1 MCDLSV
7 IGVTLKLRDKTLKL
21 RIPLASGYPSVPDE
35 PMAAE
40 AVGASPVSNADCT
53 QLNRLEGSAGRK
65 PQDPIRN
72 RDDRGEVAMTDA
84 ERVQPPG
91 FDLVTEFDGQA
102 CTIRLTGELDAAV
115 VERLK
120 QALSEVE
127 QRRSE
132 KVVIDVGEL
141 VFIDSTGIQT
151 LVGAAQATDD
161 AGRSMVVSRPKGD
174 VERIFELVAL
184 DKLVKIVHD

>member
-1 MCDLSV
+1 
-7 IGVTLKLRDKTLKL
+7 
-21 RIPLASGYPSVPDE
+21 
-35 PMAAE
+35 
-40 AVGASPVSNADCT
+40 
-53 QLNRLEGSAGRK
+53 
-65 PQDPIRN
+65 
-72 RDDRGEVAMTDA
+72 MTDA
-84 ERVQPPG
+84 GRERPPG
-91 FDLVTEFDGQA
+91 FDLVTEFEGQS
-102 CTIRLTGELDAAV
+102 CTIRLAGELDAAV

-120 QALSEVE
+120 QALAEVE

-161 AGRSMVVSRPKGD
+161 AGRSIVVARPKGD

-184 DKLVKIVHD
+184 DKLVTIVHD